1 MGTGPKIGIGVVVAL
16 LAGGMVYSTLNL
28 SQFQVEV
35 CMEFGGGR
43 ECRMAAGTTREEAL
57 RTATDNACSF
67 LASGRTE
74 SMACS
79 RTQPGSIRWIKE

>member
-1 MGTGPKIGIGVVVAL
+1 MGTGPKVGIGVVVVL
-16 LAGGMVYSTLNL
+16 LLGGMIYSTMNL

-35 CMEFGGGR
+35 CMTYGDR
-43 ECRMAAGTTREEAL
+43 SECRTAAGATREEAL

-67 LASGRTE
+67 LVSGRTE

-79 RTQPGSIRWIKE
+79 RTKPDSIRWVKE